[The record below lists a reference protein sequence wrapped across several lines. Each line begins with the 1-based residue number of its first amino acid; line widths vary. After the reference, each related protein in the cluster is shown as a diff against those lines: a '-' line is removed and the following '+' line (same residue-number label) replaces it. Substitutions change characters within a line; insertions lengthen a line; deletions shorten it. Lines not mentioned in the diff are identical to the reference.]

1 MKIRSNF
8 LISGF
13 VLILLTCCIT
23 NRSGNKTGS
32 TGIADL
38 AGKHWKLTELY
49 GKPFNDTIAEEKPFI
64 VFKMEDSSITGN
76 GGCNSIF
83 GKFLLTEKTL
93 IKISDLGS
101 TKMACDNMASEMRF
115 FEALRSAENWTLK
128 NDTLWLRNQNMQSL
142 AGFIHFAGK

>member
-23 NRSGNKTGS
+23 NRPGDKTGS

-49 GKPFNDTIAEEKPFI
+49 GKPFNETIAEQKPFI

-76 GGCNSIF
+76 GGCNSLF
-83 GKFLLTEKTL
+83 GKFLPAEKNL
-93 IKISDLGS
+93 IKISNFGS
-101 TKMACDNMASEMRF
+101 TKMACDNMASEMRYF
-115 FEALRSAENWTLK
+115 DALRSAENWILK
-128 NDTLWLRNQNMQSL
+128 NDTLLLRDEKMQSL
-142 AGFIHFAGK
+142 AGFIHVAGK